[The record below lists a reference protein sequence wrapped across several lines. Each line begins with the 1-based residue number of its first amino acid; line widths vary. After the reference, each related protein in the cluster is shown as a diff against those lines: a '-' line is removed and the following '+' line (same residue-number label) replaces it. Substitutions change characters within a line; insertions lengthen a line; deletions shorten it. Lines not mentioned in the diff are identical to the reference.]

1 MTLNEF
7 IAEARKLGASDIHL
21 TVGAPTVI
29 RVNGELRR
37 YGEFTDV
44 EINRMIHSILS
55 ADQEVTFTQGKDID
69 FSFQMEDGSMQRAN
83 VYHQDGKA
91 ACAIRLLNTK
101 VPSLDALNM
110 PAIISRVA
118 TERKGLILVTGS
130 TGSGKTTTMA
140 SIIDSINHTRPC
152 HIVTIEDPIEYVYES
167 ALATIHQRE
176 VGKDVESFNTAL
188 KSVLR
193 EDPDVILIG
202 EMRDFETV
210 SLALTAAET
219 GHLVLATLHTASA
232 AQTIDRIIDVC
243 PVDVRE
249 QVRVQFSNILQAIIA
264 QALVPKEDGSGRV
277 AALEI
282 LLGTEAVKNLI
293 RSNKVAQ
300 INSTMQTS
308 TRIGMCTLNDSLA
321 KLYKDRVISYET
333 ALEFASD
340 KAEVEK
346 TMRSGSIY

>member
-1 MTLNEF
+1 MVLDEF
-7 IAEARKLGASDIHL
+7 IMEARKMGASDIHL
-21 TVGAPTVI
+21 TVGAPTVVRI
-29 RVNGELRR
+29 NGELRR
-37 YGEFTDV
+37 HGEFTDV
-44 EINRMIHSILS
+44 EINRMIHGILT

-69 FSFQMEDGSMQRAN
+69 FSFQLSDGSMQRAN

-101 VPSLDALNM
+101 VPTLEQLNM
-110 PAIISRVA
+110 PSVISEVA

-140 SIIDSINHTRPC
+140 SIINNINKTRPC
-152 HIVTIEDPIEYVYES
+152 HIVTIEDPIEYRYDS
-167 ALATIHQRE
+167 AKATIHQRE
-176 VGKDVESFNTAL
+176 VGKDVESFNAAL

-249 QVRVQFSNILQAIIA
+249 QVRVQFANILQAIIA
-264 QALVPKEDGSGRV
+264 QSLVPLEDGSGRV
-277 AALEI
+277 AAVEVLI
-282 LLGTEAVKNLI
+282 GTDAVKNLI
-293 RSNKVAQ
+293 RSNKVTQ

-308 TRIGMCTLNDSLA
+308 SKLGMCTMNDSLA
-321 KLYKDRVISYET
+321 RLYKDHKIDYDT

-346 TMRSGSIY
+346 AMRSGSIY